1 LVEDYIVVSA
11 TTQDG
16 SPIAETG
23 EVNISWETARSSI
36 RQSYIHLHS
45 RPESNDFG
53 ASLNFILRFSPAA
66 PFTSPIFLES
76 IVAPQQFATH
86 GIISDLLWRIDM
98 FRNQLI
104 QKIRRSW
111 VVAILA
117 ASMAFAQ
124 YTQPIGDNGSVD
136 WSQQKIKATGIGAPN
151 PNSPPGAQR
160 AGAITAAKS
169 DALRNLLAT
178 VRGMF
183 LTSETTVN
191 NAIVEND
198 VIKTRVEG
206 YLRGFTVV
214 DLPRYMSD
222 QSVEVDVEIPLSGIA
237 DAVLPQSFGGG
248 RYASGQPV
256 CPMCGQPWPQGKAV
270 PPGVQLTVP
279 SAGGQTPTGSTG
291 GAFTGLIID
300 AKGLGV
306 MPAMAP
312 KVVNESGEEVYGS
325 KYVSRE
331 FAVKQGMV
339 GYDKDLNAAR
349 NNPRVTNNPLIV
361 KGMKASG
368 ANSTDIVVSNAD
380 AQRIHAA
387 AQSQNFLDKTR
398 VMVILE

>member
-1 LVEDYIVVSA
+1 
-11 TTQDG
+11 
-16 SPIAETG
+16 
-23 EVNISWETARSSI
+23 
-36 RQSYIHLHS
+36 
-45 RPESNDFG
+45 
-53 ASLNFILRFSPAA
+53 
-66 PFTSPIFLES
+66 
-76 IVAPQQFATH
+76 
-86 GIISDLLWRIDM
+86 M

-104 QKIRRSW
+104 RRIRSSW
-111 VVAILA
+111 GVGMLV

-124 YTQPIGDNGSVD
+124 YTQPIGDNGNVD

-178 VRGMF
+178 ARGMF

-206 YLRGFTVV
+206 YMRGFTVV
-214 DLPRYMSD
+214 DTRYMSD
-222 QSVEVDVEIPLSGIA
+222 QSVEVDVEVPLSGIA
-237 DAVLPQSFGGG
+237 DAVLPQAFGGG
-248 RYASGQPV
+248 RLISGQPV
-256 CPMCGQPWPQGKAV
+256 CPMCGQLWPEGKAV
-270 PPGVQLTVP
+270 PPGVQLVNP
-279 SAGGQTPTGSTG
+279 GAGAGSQTATAATG
-291 GAFTGLIID
+291 GAFTGLVID

-312 KVVNESGEEVYGS
+312 KVVNESGEEIYGS

-339 GYDKDLNAAR
+339 GYDKDVNAAR
-349 NNPRVTNNPLIV
+349 SNQRVTNNPLII
-361 KGMKASG
+361 KGLKAGG

-387 AQSQNFLDKTR
+387 AQSQNFLDKCR
-398 VMVILE
+398 VMVILD

>member
-1 LVEDYIVVSA
+1 
-11 TTQDG
+11 
-16 SPIAETG
+16 
-23 EVNISWETARSSI
+23 
-36 RQSYIHLHS
+36 
-45 RPESNDFG
+45 
-53 ASLNFILRFSPAA
+53 
-66 PFTSPIFLES
+66 
-76 IVAPQQFATH
+76 
-86 GIISDLLWRIDM
+86 M

-206 YLRGFTVV
+206 FLRGFTVI
-214 DLPRYMSD
+214 DTRYMSD
-222 QSVEVDVEIPLSGIA
+222 QSVEVDVEAPLSGIA
-237 DAVLPQSFGGG
+237 DAVLPQAFGGG
-248 RYASGQPV
+248 RLISTQPV
-256 CPMCGQPWPQGKAV
+256 CPMCGQSWPQGKAV
-270 PPGVQLTVP
+270 PPGVQLVNPT
-279 SAGGQTPTGSTG
+279 GGQTPASSTG
-291 GAFTGLIID
+291 GAFTGLVID

-325 KYVSRE
+325 KYVSRD

-339 GYDKDLNAAR
+339 GYDKDVNAAR
-349 NNPRVTNNPLIV
+349 NNQRVTNNPLIL
-361 KGMKASG
+361 KGLKASG
-368 ANSTDIVVSNAD
+368 ANQTDIVVSNAD

-387 AQSQNFLDKTR
+387 AQSQNFLDKCR
-398 VMVILE
+398 VMVILD